1 MFSNG
6 RGFVIVMLFLAG
18 VINYLDRS
26 ALSVAAPFIQEDLN
40 IRPAQMGMLFSSFFI
55 GYAIFNFIGGWA
67 SDKYGAKNT
76 LSVAMVVWSVF
87 SGAIALT
94 YNFVSLFIIRVIF
107 GMGEGPLSASTSK
120 AVNNW
125 FPKKERARALGMTM
139 CGTPLG
145 GAISGPIV
153 GLIAIHWGWK
163 ASFVLIMLIGLIW
176 VWFWIKYSKE
186 RPDESH
192 GAAHE
197 KEEHSKKTAD
207 IPLSFYLKQPT
218 VLFTAFA
225 FFSYNYILFFFLT
238 WFPSYLTTARGLSI
252 HDMSIATIIPW
263 VVGFIG
269 LALGGFISDY
279 IFRITGKEMFS
290 RKAVLVVCLLAAA
303 VCIGFAGMVATAF
316 GAVALVALSVFFLYL
331 TGITYWAIIQ
341 DIVHPD
347 RVGGVSGFMHF
358 LANTSG
364 IIGPTA
370 TGFIVEYS
378 GSFTSAF
385 LLAGGLA
392 VAGSLCVAC
401 FVKPIQSDKLP
412 QSVTGDE
419 QGRFL
424 S

>member
-6 RGFVIVMLFLAG
+6 RGFVLVMLFLAG

-26 ALSVAAPFIQEDLN
+26 ALSVAAPFIQEDLH
-40 IRPAQMGMLFSSFFI
+40 ISPAQMGMLFSSFFI

-67 SDKYGAKNT
+67 SDKYGAKHT
-76 LSVAMVVWSVF
+76 LSAAMVVWSVF
-87 SGAIALT
+87 SGSIALT

-107 GMGEGPLSASTSK
+107 GMGEGPLSAATSK

-125 FPKKERARALGMTM
+125 FPKKERARALGIAM

-145 GAISGPIV
+145 GAVSGPIV

-176 VWFWIKYSKE
+176 TWFWMKFMKDKPDASQSAATEKE
-186 RPDESH
+186 RNLQK
-192 GAAHE
+192 GGG
-197 KEEHSKKTAD
+197 

-225 FFSYNYILFFFLT
+225 FFSYNYVLFFFLT

-279 IFRITGKEMFS
+279 IFSITGKQMFS

-303 VCIGFAGMVATAF
+303 VCIGFAGVVTTTA
-316 GAVALVALSVFFLYL
+316 GAVALVALSVFFLYV

-364 IIGPTA
+364 IIGPTV

-378 GSFTSAF
+378 GAFTSAF

-392 VAGSLCVAC
+392 VAGSLSVAF
-401 FVKPIQSDKLP
+401 FVKPIKADRLP
-412 QSVTGDE
+412 QSVTADE
-419 QGRFL
+419 QEHSLG
-424 S
+424 

>member
-6 RGFVIVMLFLAG
+6 RGFVLVMLFLAG

-26 ALSVAAPFIQEDLN
+26 ALSVAAPFIQEDLH
-40 IRPAQMGMLFSSFFI
+40 ISPAQMGMLFSSFFI
-55 GYAIFNFIGGWA
+55 GYAVFNFIGGWA
-67 SDKYGAKNT
+67 SDKYGAKHT
-76 LSVAMVVWSVF
+76 LSAAMVVWSVF

-94 YNFVSLFIIRVIF
+94 YNFASLFIIRVIF
-107 GMGEGPLSASTSK
+107 GMGEGPLSAATSK

-125 FPKKERARALGMTM
+125 FPKKERARALGMAM

-145 GAISGPIV
+145 GAVSGPIV

-176 VWFWIKYSKE
+176 TWFWMTLIKD
-186 RPDESH
+186 RPTGVQSAVE
-192 GAAHE
+192 G
-197 KEEHSKKTAD
+197 KEEPREKGAG

-218 VLFTAFA
+218 ILFTAFA

-279 IFRITGKEMFS
+279 IFKVTGKQMFS

-303 VCIGFAGMVATAF
+303 VCIGVAGVVTTAY

-347 RVGGVSGFMHF
+347 RVGGVGGFMHF

-364 IIGPTA
+364 IIGPTV

-378 GSFTSAF
+378 GAFTSAF

-392 VAGSLCVAC
+392 VAGSLCVVF
-401 FVKPIQSDKLP
+401 FVKPIKADRLP
-412 QSVTGDE
+412 QSLSSE
-419 QGRFL
+419 EHFL

>member
-40 IRPAQMGMLFSSFFI
+40 IRPSQMGMLFSSFFI

-67 SDKYGAKNT
+67 SDKYGAKHT
-76 LSVAMVVWSVF
+76 LSAAMVVWSVF

-107 GMGEGPLSASTSK
+107 GMGEGPLSAATSK
-120 AVNNW
+120 SVNNW
-125 FPKKERARALGMTM
+125 FPQKERARALGMTM

-163 ASFVLIMLIGLIW
+163 ASFVLIMIIGLVW
-176 VWFWIKYSKE
+176 TWFWMKFMKDK
-186 RPDESH
+186 PDDSRSLS
-192 GAAHE
+192 AE
-197 KEEHSKKTAD
+197 KEARPKKDTG

-252 HDMSIATIIPW
+252 HDMSVATIIPW
-263 VVGFIG
+263 VVGFLG

-279 IFRITGKEMFS
+279 LFKLTGKQMFS
-290 RKAVLVVCLLAAA
+290 RKAVLVCCLLAAA
-303 VCIGFAGMVATAF
+303 VCIGFAGLVTTAF

-364 IIGPTA
+364 IIGPTV
-370 TGFIVEYS
+370 TGYIVEYT
-378 GSFTSAF
+378 GAFTSAF

-392 VAGSLCVAC
+392 VAGSICVAL
-401 FVKPIQSDKLP
+401 FVKPIRSEKLP
-412 QSVTGDE
+412 QSVGE
-419 QGRFL
+419 GGQGHTL
-424 S
+424 

>member
-6 RGFVIVMLFLAG
+6 RGFVLVMLFLAG

-26 ALSVAAPFIQEDLN
+26 ALSVAAPFIQEDLH
-40 IRPAQMGMLFSSFFI
+40 ISPAQMGMLFSSFFI

-67 SDKYGAKNT
+67 SDKYGAKHT
-76 LSVAMVVWSVF
+76 LSAAMVVWSVF
-87 SGAIALT
+87 SGSIALT

-107 GMGEGPLSASTSK
+107 GMGEGPLSAATSK

-125 FPKKERARALGMTM
+125 FPKKERARALGMAM

-145 GAISGPIV
+145 GAVSGPIV

-176 VWFWIKYSKE
+176 TWFWMKFMKDKPDASQSAAAEKE
-186 RPDESH
+186 RNLQK
-192 GAAHE
+192 GGG
-197 KEEHSKKTAD
+197 

-225 FFSYNYILFFFLT
+225 FFSYNYVLFFFLT

-279 IFRITGKEMFS
+279 IFSIMGKQMFS

-303 VCIGFAGMVATAF
+303 VCIGFAGVVTTTA
-316 GAVALVALSVFFLYL
+316 GAVALVALSVFFLYV

-364 IIGPTA
+364 IIGPTV

-378 GSFTSAF
+378 GAFTSAF

-392 VAGSLCVAC
+392 VAGSLSVAF
-401 FVKPIQSDKLP
+401 FVKPIKADRLP
-412 QSVTGDE
+412 QSVTADE
-419 QGRFL
+419 QEHSLG
-424 S
+424 

>member
-6 RGFVIVMLFLAG
+6 RGFVLVMLFLAG

-26 ALSVAAPFIQEDLN
+26 ALSVAAPFIQEDLH
-40 IRPAQMGMLFSSFFI
+40 ISPAQMGMLFSSFFI

-67 SDKYGAKNT
+67 SDKYGAKHT
-76 LSVAMVVWSVF
+76 LSAAMVVWSVF

-107 GMGEGPLSASTSK
+107 GMGEGPLSAATSK
-120 AVNNW
+120 AVNDW
-125 FPKKERARALGMTM
+125 FPKKGRARALGMAM

-145 GAISGPIV
+145 GAVSGPIV
-153 GLIAIHWGWK
+153 GLIAVHWGWK
-163 ASFVLIMLIGLIW
+163 ASFVLIMLIGLVW
-176 VWFWIKYSKE
+176 TWFWIKFIKD
-186 RPDESH
+186 RPDTSQS
-192 GAAHE
+192 AAAE
-197 KEEHSKKTAD
+197 KEKNLQKGAG

-279 IFRITGKEMFS
+279 IFSITGKQMFS

-303 VCIGFAGMVATAF
+303 VCIGFAGVVTTAA
-316 GAVALVALSVFFLYL
+316 GAVALVALSVFFLYV

-347 RVGGVSGFMHF
+347 RVGGVGGFMHF

-364 IIGPTA
+364 IIGPTV
-370 TGFIVEYS
+370 TGFIVELRAHFCWPGVS
-378 GSFTSAF
+378 RW
-385 LLAGGLA
+385 
-392 VAGSLCVAC
+392 
-401 FVKPIQSDKLP
+401 QD
-412 QSVTGDE
+412 
-419 QGRFL
+419 RFL
-424 S
+424 SPSL